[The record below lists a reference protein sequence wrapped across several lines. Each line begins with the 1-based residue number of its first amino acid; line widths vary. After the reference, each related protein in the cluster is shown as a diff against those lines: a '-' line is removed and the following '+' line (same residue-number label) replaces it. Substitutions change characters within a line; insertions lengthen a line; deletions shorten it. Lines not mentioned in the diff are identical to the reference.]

1 MTLKISVKKTFIFEK
16 NSSYV
21 FVHFNIASLQAHFGD
36 LNKFLLKF
44 SNPAFAIFLSE
55 TRIKTNSLINI
66 NIAGYDFLRYP
77 FPTNAGGVG
86 VNISHVITF
95 SENQTVHLE
104 VQNCE
109 NLWLG
114 IELPVTK
121 LSRLAVIYRHSS
133 SNHEP
138 FLEALDEKLQLS
150 VY

>member
-1 MTLKISVKKTFIFEK
+1 M
-16 NSSYV
+16 
-21 FVHFNIASLQAHFGD
+21 
-36 LNKFLLKF
+36 
-44 SNPAFAIFLSE
+44 
-55 TRIKTNSLINI
+55 
-66 NIAGYDFLRYP
+66 RYP

-95 SENQTVHLE
+95 SENLTFYLE

-109 NLWLG
+109 NLWFD

-133 SNHEP
+133 SNHVP
-138 FLEALDEKLQLS
+138 FLEALDEKLQLP